1 MPNWVF
7 NGLTIEGNPEQVKSL
22 MEQMNKPFKMVHD
35 SWNMET
41 GQHEKKLTTYPN
53 PVFAFHNIYSYVDA
67 GISEEEYLSQPVRS
81 ADQTFADFMKFD
93 TNDWYNFNVREWGT
107 KWDVAVSDNDAFT
120 DTNYEETA
128 NGENHVVHYN
138 FNTAWSR
145 PMSAL
150 LKLSAQY
157 PSLLMTLSY
166 EEETGWGGELE
177 MLRGEVISES
187 EYDNQCRDCDATNQ
201 MEYCEEADCGE
212 ICGNCNWLGEAD
224 LEEVAKCQT
233 HSVYLETKVPEY
245 RKAEVDEFLGK

>member
-1 MPNWVF
+1 MPNWVM
-7 NGLTIEGNPEQVKSL
+7 NGLTIEGSPEQVKSL

-41 GQHEKKLTTYPN
+41 HQQEKKLVTYPN
-53 PVFAFHNIYSYVDA
+53 PVFAFHNIYSYLDA
-67 GISEEEYLSQPVRS
+67 GISEEDYLSQP
-81 ADQTFADFMKFD
+81 AHKPEMTEWFKFEG
-93 TNDWYNFNVREWGT
+93 NDWYNFNVREWGT
-107 KWDVAVSDNDAFT
+107 KWDVAICDNDKYS
-120 DTNYEETA
+120 DTSMEDTA

-150 LKLSAQY
+150 IKLSEQY

-177 MLRGEVISES
+177 LLRGKVISES
-187 EYDNQCRDCDATNQ
+187 EYDNMCRDCDATDQ

-224 LEEVAKCQT
+224 LEAVATCQT
-233 HSVYLETKVPEY
+233 HKIYLETNVPEY
-245 RKAEVDEFLGK
+245 RKVGTE

>member
-1 MPNWVF
+1 MPNWVM
-7 NGLTIEGNPEQVKSL
+7 NGLTIEGSPEQVKSL

-41 GQHEKKLTTYPN
+41 HQQEKKLTTYPN
-53 PVFAFHNIYSYVDA
+53 PVFAFHNIYSYLDHGVT
-67 GISEEEYLSQPVRS
+67 EEQYLSQPPH
-81 ADQTFADFMKFD
+81 DKTMKDWFKFEG
-93 TNDWYNFNVREWGT
+93 NDWYNFNVREWGT
-107 KWDVAVSDNDAFT
+107 KWDVAICDNDKYS
-120 DTNYEETA
+120 DTSMEDTA

-150 LKLSAQY
+150 IKLSEQY

-177 MLRGEVISES
+177 LLRGKVISES
-187 EYDNQCRDCDATNQ
+187 EYDNMCRDCDATDQ

-212 ICGNCNWLGEAD
+212 ICGNCHWLGEAD
-224 LEEVAKCQT
+224 LEAVATCQT
-233 HSVYLETKVPEY
+233 HKIYLETNVPEY
-245 RKAEVDEFLGK
+245 RKVGTE